1 MLPRPLRALVISL
14 AAFVIAASVAS
25 IAGVAPDIQKASIG
39 TAYAALALLGASLAL
54 GPISLLR
61 TNRFPMVNTMIR
73 RDLGIAAALLAIAH
87 TAIALK
93 AHIANGI
100 APNFLPSPA
109 PIDKLPVAFI
119 VANNVGL
126 VAVLLLTAILLISND
141 SSLRRL
147 GATRW
152 KRAQSSAYIAAILTV
167 AHGLLYQILEQRRT
181 VLVLLFGA
189 WSLSVLALQ
198 LIGRSRRLKW
208 NSHT

>member
-14 AAFVIAASVAS
+14 AAFVIAAPIAS

-73 RDLGIAAALLAIAH
+73 RDLGIAAALLAIVH
-87 TAIALK
+87 TSIALK
-93 AHIANGI
+93 AHAVDGI
-100 APNFLPSPA
+100 ARNFIPSRSQVDGPGVIA
-109 PIDKLPVAFI
+109 
-119 VANNVGL
+119 ANNIGL
-126 VAVLLLTAILLISND
+126 LAVLLLTAILLISND

-189 WSLSVLALQ
+189 LSLSVIALQ

-208 NSHT
+208 NTHT